1 MEIGGNWS
9 FSIFCSKKERR
20 KQNNLFLVMLIPHA
34 VELLLCQMAHW
45 KYSPKRCLALIFEA
59 LSHSHLVMSVY
70 KHIGWS
76 FNIVSV
82 DVGGC
87 LSWSL
92 WYPWPGTLPHT
103 QQGQMSFSWITGT
116 NKPRK
121 NLEVPFALLKLVNI
135 SVYLRCS
142 GTLSWHQADLGSSS
156 GSTLSDLR

>member
-1 MEIGGNWS
+1 
-9 FSIFCSKKERR
+9 
-20 KQNNLFLVMLIPHA
+20 MLIPHA
-34 VELLLCQMAHW
+34 VELLLCQLAHW
-45 KYSPKRCLALIFEA
+45 KYFPKRCLALIFEA

-76 FNIVSV
+76 FNIVCV
-82 DVGGC
+82 NVGGC

-103 QQGQMSFSWITGT
+103 QQGQMSFSWIIGT

-142 GTLSWHQADLGSSS
+142 GCSPDIRPTWVLVLAPPWVTSDNPLKLGGPVPSH
-156 GSTLSDLR
+156 